1 MVSIESNTLST
12 MTMMKMM
19 AKLDDP
25 NQRRRTKLKLLN
37 HCTNFVQNSSNINR
51 SQSKTIHHHQDG
63 DDDDDIVCMN
73 NVIQM
78 NCQQNSNDNHHYSN
92 SHHYLSKYSSLTSQ
106 QRKFRLLDNQK
117 LFWSSSK
124 LSSSINFHQLL
135 NQSSTLFCIII
146 FIIIT
151 FILNESIVFTLHW
164 QENIEPKT
172 RIHHLKDFDLF
183 VGNDTAKDYF
193 KFLDRDGD
201 YLLIGARNFVYNIS
215 LPTLKENRKLEWS
228 SNEDDIGMCK
238 YKGKSEDACQNYI
251 KVLAKLSDDRIL
263 VCGTNAFK
271 PKCRSYQYGPMHNF
285 LKLSEK
291 PGEAICPYDPSYS
304 STYTFYE
311 NNLYVATV
319 GGFTGADP
327 LIYREPLRTDQFNPK
342 HLNAPNFVSSFPYN
356 GHVYFLFRETAVEY
370 INCGKA
376 IYSRVAR
383 VCARDNGGPHKFRA
397 RWTTFLKARLNCS
410 IPGDFPFYFNEIQ
423 ASSEIVKGLYGGQN
437 EQLIYS
443 VFTTPAN
450 SIGGSAICAFRM
462 ADIETVFRGPFKV
475 QKDIDSNWLPESPQ
489 LSPRP
494 GECSNNS
501 QSLPENTLKF
511 IKEHSLMDHTVQ
523 SFWNAPI
530 LVRTSFQ
537 SRFTSIAVD
546 PQIETAS
553 GKTYD
558 VLFIGTS
565 NGTVLKAINAASPL
579 AGHSND
585 HGSSVVPVV
594 IEEITVFPRGTPV
607 TQLLV
612 HPSYYNA
619 KLVAFSSHEIKTIR
633 LYRCQAKTCGEC
645 VRLQDP
651 YCSFDLQQQKC
662 TSSRSRYWNR
672 ENFVQNIEM
681 GWDPRCPDG
690 RPGMPSGTSDEN
702 NMDDNRMDTS
712 DEQESDMT
720 TGPSA
725 VPIYSSETF
734 ALAVVTSV
742 VTSLVFGFIIGY
754 IFSRRCRKDDPGI
767 CSPYDD
773 PHSYLDPHN
782 FAGALTAGHHGTTG
796 LTRLTAGH
804 GHGPAGMAPLYGTHG
819 TLGHHYSTAGHP
831 IGHPADMGTL
841 VNSKPINLVLN
852 VPKGGSKNANSSADN
867 KPMQKVKKIYL

>member
-1 MVSIESNTLST
+1 
-12 MTMMKMM
+12 
-19 AKLDDP
+19 
-25 NQRRRTKLKLLN
+25 
-37 HCTNFVQNSSNINR
+37 
-51 SQSKTIHHHQDG
+51 
-63 DDDDDIVCMN
+63 
-73 NVIQM
+73 
-78 NCQQNSNDNHHYSN
+78 
-92 SHHYLSKYSSLTSQ
+92 
-106 QRKFRLLDNQK
+106 
-117 LFWSSSK
+117 
-124 LSSSINFHQLL
+124 
-135 NQSSTLFCIII
+135 
-146 FIIIT
+146 
-151 FILNESIVFTLHW
+151 
-164 QENIEPKT
+164 
-172 RIHHLKDFDLF
+172 
-183 VGNDTAKDYF
+183 
-193 KFLDRDGD
+193 
-201 YLLIGARNFVYNIS
+201 
-215 LPTLKENRKLEWS
+215 
-228 SNEDDIGMCK
+228 MCK

-304 STYTFYE
+304 STYTFYGSFHE
-311 NNLYVATV
+311 RSEKNLYVATV
-319 GGFTGADP
+319 AGFTGADP
-327 LIYREPLRTDQFNPK
+327 LIYREPLRTEQFNPK

-443 VFTTPAN
+443 VFTTPGN

-462 ADIETVFRGPFKV
+462 ADIDAVFRGPFKV
-475 QKDIDSNWLPESPQ
+475 QKDIDSNWLPESPPI
-489 LSPRP
+489 SPRP
-494 GECSNNS
+494 GECSNDS
-501 QSLPENTLKF
+501 KSLPENTLKF
-511 IKEHSLMDHTVQ
+511 IQEHSLMDHTVQ
-523 SFWNAPI
+523 SFWNSPI

-579 AGHSND
+579 TGHSND
-585 HGSSVVPVV
+585 YGSSVVPVV

-619 KLVAFSSHEIKTIR
+619 KLVAFASHEIKTIR

-702 NMDDNRMDTS
+702 NMDENRMDTS

-725 VPIYSSETF
+725 VPVYSSETF

-804 GHGPAGMAPLYGTHG
+804 GHGPGGMAPLYGTHG
-819 TLGHHYSTAGHP
+819 TLGHHYSSAGHGP